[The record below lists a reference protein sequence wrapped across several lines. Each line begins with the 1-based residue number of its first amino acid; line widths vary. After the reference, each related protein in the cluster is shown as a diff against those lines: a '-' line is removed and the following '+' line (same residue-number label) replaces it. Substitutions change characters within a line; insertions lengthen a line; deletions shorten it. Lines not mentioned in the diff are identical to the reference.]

1 MKGRNKMDDININK
15 ISLHL
20 ILIYDVVQSFIL
32 VKFWFFQSLLTC
44 LISLSTVSGEMV
56 VFVYDVAI

>member
-1 MKGRNKMDDININK
+1 MDNININN